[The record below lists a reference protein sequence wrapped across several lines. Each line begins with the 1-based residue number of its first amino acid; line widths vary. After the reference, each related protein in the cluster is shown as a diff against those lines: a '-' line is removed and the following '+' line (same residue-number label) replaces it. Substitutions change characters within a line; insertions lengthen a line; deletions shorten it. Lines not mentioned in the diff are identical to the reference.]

1 MPKGAGKAAN
11 IYVRISRVE
20 KTYQKTMKEKIE
32 LATKTISENIIEN
45 KDAFFFI
52 NAVKRGSI
60 NADIIEKS
68 GIMAAI
74 TVT

>member
-1 MPKGAGKAAN
+1 
-11 IYVRISRVE
+11 
-20 KTYQKTMKEKIE
+20 MKEKIE

-45 KDAFFFI
+45 KDALFFI
-52 NAVKRGSI
+52 NTVKRGSI

-74 TVT
+74 TAT